1 MIRSAIL
8 CGCALTALITLVEP
22 PAASAAG
29 AIALGRCTRIGWSN
43 NFGSRSGARA
53 EALSRCRENGDG
65 SCKVVVTVRGLC
77 GAVAISGNCEA
88 RGWAYAGSRG
98 EAEQLALNECSSRGG
113 RGCTI
118 HRWVCDGR

>member
-1 MIRSAIL
+1 MHAHRLEQQFRLAVRSSRR
-8 CGCALTALITLVEP
+8 GAL
-22 PAASAAG
+22 
-29 AIALGRCTRIGWSN
+29 
-43 NFGSRSGARA
+43 
-53 EALSRCRENGDG
+53 RCRENGDE